1 MIRYDGFGA
10 QMITAHWLQTL
21 KAKIRKRYYYR
32 HKICLS
38 LYYGNI
44 DGKTKNIYIL
54 GFFALSNVYYC
65 VSHNKS
71 TR

>member
-1 MIRYDGFGA
+1 MIRHDGFGA
-10 QMITAHWLQTL
+10 QMITGHWLQTL
-21 KAKIRKRYYYR
+21 KIKIRKRYSSW

-54 GFFALSNVYYC
+54 DAFALSNVYC
-65 VSHNKS
+65 LRKS
-71 TR
+71 Q